1 MEASENAGIV
11 FHRRRIKNQWHFHTK
26 ILIVEFWRIKFLV
39 KVKYRL
45 ILLAILILIKNE
57 NSFFYLSSPFFL

>member
-26 ILIVEFWRIKFLV
+26 NPHCGVLEN
-39 KVKYRL
+39 KVPRESK
-45 ILLAILILIKNE
+45 I
-57 NSFFYLSSPFFL
+57 